1 MNALCVK
8 SDFEIVVFVGR
19 KSSLKAILLKES
31 RDDVSRVVL
40 FAFGGVLSLSLS
52 SFYSLKRECKTKR
65 TRFKRESLW
74 TWCCC
79 VCWSRREQ
87 ARPPARE
94 RENRSKSAGG
104 GGGSGGGKLA
114 SSGATE
120 KEKEKETRVFFF
132 LGICY
137 YGRKR

>member
-1 MNALCVK
+1 MNARVK
-8 SDFEIVVFVGR
+8 SDFEIVVVGR

-31 RDDVSRVVL
+31 RDDVSRVL
-40 FAFGGVLSLSLS
+40 FAFGGVLSLSL
-52 SFYSLKRECKTKR
+52 LKESAKR
-65 TRFKRESLW
+65 NAHVLRESLW
-74 TWCCC
+74 TWWCC

-120 KEKEKETRVFFF
+120 KEKEKETRVYFF

-137 YGRKR
+137 

>member
-1 MNALCVK
+1 MNARVK
-8 SDFEIVVFVGR
+8 SDEIVFVG
-19 KSSLKAILLKES
+19 KSSKAILKES
-31 RDDVSRVVL
+31 CDDVSRVL
-40 FAFGGVLSLSLS
+40 FAFGGVLSLSL
-52 SFYSLKRECKTKR
+52 FFTLSLKRVQNETQTFQRERRGRVERKPLDVVVLRLLVAER
-65 TRFKRESLW
+65 TS
-74 TWCCC
+74 T
-79 VCWSRREQ
+79 
-87 ARPPARE
+87 PPRE

>member
-1 MNALCVK
+1 M
-8 SDFEIVVFVGR
+8 
-19 KSSLKAILLKES
+19 
-31 RDDVSRVVL
+31 
-40 FAFGGVLSLSLS
+40 
-52 SFYSLKRECKTKR
+52 KRECKTKDAKTFQRERRGLCVERKPLDVVVLRVLVAER
-65 TRFKRESLW
+65 TS
-74 TWCCC
+74 T
-79 VCWSRREQ
+79 
-87 ARPPARE
+87 PPRE
-94 RENRSKSAGG
+94 RENHSKSAGG

>member
-1 MNALCVK
+1 M
-8 SDFEIVVFVGR
+8 VVF
-19 KSSLKAILLKES
+19 S
-31 RDDVSRVVL
+31 RP
-40 FAFGGVLSLSLS
+40 SLS
-52 SFYSLKRECKTKR
+52 SLLSEEFKTKR
-65 TRFKRESLW
+65 VSKREER
-74 TWCCC
+74 TCRRC

-87 ARPPARE
+87 ARPRARE
-94 RENRSKSAGG
+94 RENHSKSAGG